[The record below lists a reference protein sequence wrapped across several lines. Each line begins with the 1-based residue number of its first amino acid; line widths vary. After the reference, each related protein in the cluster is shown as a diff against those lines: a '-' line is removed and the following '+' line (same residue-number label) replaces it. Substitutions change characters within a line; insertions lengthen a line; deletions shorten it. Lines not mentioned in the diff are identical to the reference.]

1 MNEMKSIYIVA
12 GGPKKYIPSLTRYD
26 ADPVIWIG
34 VDRGVIYLQEAG
46 ITPAR
51 AFGDF
56 DSITDQERE
65 NLSKSSL
72 HIDLFPSEKDQTDTE
87 IAIEWAILQEPDEI
101 ILFGSTGGRLDH
113 FLANTQ
119 LLAKYPDAPIKIIDH
134 TNEITVHLPGTYKV
148 VRESSHPY
156 ISFLPVSG
164 EVKGITLEG
173 FKYPLSNC
181 HIKLGSTLC
190 ISNELIL
197 SFGTFSFEQGILMMV
212 RSTDE

>member
-1 MNEMKSIYIVA
+1 MKSIYIVA
-12 GGPKKYIPSLTRYD
+12 GGPKRYIPTLASYD
-26 ADPVIWIG
+26 KDSVIWIG
-34 VDRGVIYLQEAG
+34 VDRGVIFLQDAG
-46 ITPAR
+46 ITPDR

-56 DSITDQERE
+56 DSISDHERE
-65 NLSKSSL
+65 DLAKSSL
-72 HIDLFPSEKDQTDTE
+72 DMNLFPSEKDQTDTE
-87 IAIEWAILQEPDEI
+87 IALEWAILQEPDEI
-101 ILFGSTGGRLDH
+101 YLFGSTGGRLDH

-119 LLAKYPDAPIKIIDH
+119 LLAKYPVAPIKIIDH
-134 TNEITVHLPGTYKV
+134 TNEITVHLPGTYHIG
-148 VRESSHPY
+148 RESSHPY

-164 EVKGITLEG
+164 EVRGITLKG

-197 SFGTFSFEQGILMMV
+197 PFGTFSFEQGILMMV

>member
-1 MNEMKSIYIVA
+1 MKSIYIVA
-12 GGPKKYIPSLTRYD
+12 GGPKRYIPTLASYD
-26 ADPVIWIG
+26 KDSVIWIG
-34 VDRGVIYLQEAG
+34 VDRGVIFLQDAG
-46 ITPAR
+46 ITPDR

-56 DSITDQERE
+56 DSISDQERE
-65 NLSKSSL
+65 DLAKSSL
-72 HIDLFPSEKDQTDTE
+72 DMNLFPSEKDQTDTE
-87 IAIEWAILQEPDEI
+87 IALEWAILQEPDEI
-101 ILFGSTGGRLDH
+101 FLFGSTGGRLDH

-119 LLAKYPDAPIKIIDH
+119 LLAKYPAAPIKIIDH
-134 TNEITVHLPGTYKV
+134 TNEITVHLPGTYHIG
-148 VRESSHPY
+148 RESSHPY

-164 EVKGITLEG
+164 EVRGITLKG

-197 SFGTFSFEQGILMMV
+197 PFGTFSFEQGILMMV